1 MTNPEFNPER
11 LDLARRRRGM
21 TKRTL
26 AEALGITTMTLNN
39 YRVMKHGPSRETL
52 PKIVKTLGFPES
64 FFFGPDFDEPPTHGV
79 SFRAVSTLTARL
91 RHQLVAVG
99 TLGLMFSDWIDSKVE
114 LPEPDIPQLDDVDP
128 EMAATEVRRVW
139 ALGQRPIRN
148 IIHLLEYHGVRV
160 FSLSED
166 TLKMDA
172 YSFWRNNTPY
182 IFLNTLK
189 SNTLKSAERSRMDAA
204 HELGHLVM
212 HSRGGAQGDRQ
223 AEREA
228 QQFGAAFLMP
238 RESVVAETT
247 YGARLHEIRRD
258 KKIWNVALSNLT
270 YRMHE
275 VGMLTDYQY
284 RMRFIDISR
293 QGFHVDEPDPS
304 PHESSQILAKV
315 FEGLRERRVTI
326 INVAR
331 ELSLPPE
338 ELGKLMFGLV
348 RMPLPVTP
356 R

>member
-1 MTNPEFNPER
+1 MPVTTPEFNPER

-21 TKRTL
+21 TKRAL
-26 AEALGITTMTLNN
+26 AETLGITAMTLNN
-39 YRVMKHGPSRETL
+39 YRLMKHGPSRETL
-52 PKIVKTLGFPES
+52 PKIVMTLGFPES
-64 FFFGPDFDEPPTHGV
+64 FFFGPDFDEPPTQGV

-114 LPEPDIPQLDDVDP
+114 LPKPDIPQLDDVDP
-128 EMAATEVRRVW
+128 EMAAAEVRRVW

-148 IIHLLEYHGVRV
+148 MIHLLEYHGVRV

-172 YSFWRNNTPY
+172 YSFWRNRTPY
-182 IFLNTLK
+182 IFLSTLK
-189 SNTLKSAERSRMDAA
+189 SSERSRMDAA

-212 HSRGGAQGDRQ
+212 HSKGGSQGDRQ

-238 RESVVAETT
+238 RESVVAETK
-247 YGARLHEIRRD
+247 YGATLREIRRD

-270 YRMHE
+270 YRMHDL
-275 VGMLTDYQY
+275 GMLTDYQY

-315 FEGLRERRVTI
+315 FEGLRERGVTVVD
-326 INVAR
+326 VAR
-331 ELSLPPE
+331 ELSFPPE
-338 ELGKLMFGLV
+338 ELGRLMFGLV